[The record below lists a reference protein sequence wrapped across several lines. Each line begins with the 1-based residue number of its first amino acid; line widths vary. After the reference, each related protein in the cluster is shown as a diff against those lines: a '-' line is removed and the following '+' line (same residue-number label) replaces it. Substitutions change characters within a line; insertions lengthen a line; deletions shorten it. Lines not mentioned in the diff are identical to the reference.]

1 MEERTETFQGPNG
14 PRSEDGAGVPSS
26 MPEPGRTLGPY
37 ELVSF
42 LGAGGMAEVWVAVRR
57 GGFGFRQVF
66 AIKMIRPEYAK
77 DAAFRAMFLN
87 EARLASHVR
96 HTNVLPVLDLG
107 EEGETVYQA
116 MPLVEGES
124 VAALVKRLAARTR
137 EPLPLGAALRICI
150 DVARGLH
157 AAHEARDEAGHRLE
171 LVHRDVS
178 PHNILVGVD
187 GVAKVADFGIAKAF
201 GLAHAGHGEADAIIG
216 KRAYRAPE
224 RGMLDRRADIFSLGV
239 VLWELVT
246 GERLFQGIEA
256 SAFFS
261 KTPQV
266 PDVRAHRPNIS
277 AAIAET
283 VARALAADVSARYPS
298 AEHFADAMERA
309 ARADEIDLSSK
320 VVGSL
325 VIPAADADET
335 HAPTTSSLPRP
346 SSRRTWPA
354 FALGGALAVAA
365 SLFALAP
372 HPQMPATVASPAP
385 VVDSPAP
392 VSVAGEIATAD
403 AAPPLPPASAKPT
416 AKPSAT
422 PRRTRAPAPKFSSN
436 PYAH

>member
-14 PRSEDGAGVPSS
+14 PRNDDGEGARPHA
-26 MPEPGRTLGPY
+26 PEAGRTLGPY

-77 DAAFRAMFLN
+77 DPAFRAMFLN

-124 VAALVKRLAARTR
+124 VAALVKRLARTQL
-137 EPLPLGAALRICI
+137 PPQLPLGAALRICI

-157 AAHEARDEAGHRLE
+157 AAHEARDEAGQRLE

-201 GLAHAGHGEADAIIG
+201 GLAHTGNGEADAIIG

-224 RGMLDRRADIFSLGV
+224 RGVLDRRADIFSLGV
-239 VLWELVT
+239 VLWELLT
-246 GERLFQGIEA
+246 GERLFQGTEA
-256 SAFFS
+256 TSFLA
-261 KTPQV
+261 KAPHV
-266 PDVRAHRPNIS
+266 PDVRTHRPDIS

-283 VARALAADVSARYPS
+283 AARALAADVAARYPS
-298 AEHFADAMERA
+298 AEDFADAMERA

-320 VVGSL
+320 IVGSL
-325 VIPAADADET
+325 VTPAADADET

-354 FALGGALAVAA
+354 LALGGVLVVAA
-365 SLFALAP
+365 SLLALAP
-372 HPQMPATVASPAP
+372 RPPAHAP
-385 VVDSPAP
+385 VVASSPPTVAP
-392 VSVAGEIATAD
+392 VVSVAAEIATAD
-403 AAPPLPPASAKPT
+403 AAPPPPSSKPT
-416 AKPSAT
+416 PAAA
-422 PRRTRAPAPKFSSN
+422 PRRKRAPAPKFDSN